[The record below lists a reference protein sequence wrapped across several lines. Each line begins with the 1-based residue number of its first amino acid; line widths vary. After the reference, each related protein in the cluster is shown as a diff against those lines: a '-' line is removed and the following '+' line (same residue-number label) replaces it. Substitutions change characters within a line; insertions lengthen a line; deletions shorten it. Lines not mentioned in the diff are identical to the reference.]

1 MNPDNVTMQDINA
14 IAGAL
19 ITVAIG
25 LTFLAL
31 TVYLVQIQIRANRW
45 ERLVRVCGSEKSAL
59 KVLETAETLPPTIL
73 MHMGMKD
80 AHERGWVK

>member
-1 MNPDNVTMQDINA
+1 MNPDNVTLQDINA

-31 TVYLVQIQIRANRW
+31 TVYLFHLQRSANRW

-59 KVLETAETLPPTIL
+59 KVLETAETLPVDRLIG
-73 MHMGMKD
+73 MGMKS
-80 AHERGWVK
+80 AQERGWL

>member
-1 MNPDNVTMQDINA
+1 MTIQEFIYLE
-14 IAGAL
+14 GAL
-19 ITVAIG
+19 ICTAAG